1 MTYDLTLS
9 NLYEKAAYIKLFD
22 ALAGHNLLLQ
32 ANAPQ
37 FTILAA
43 TPQRLQDVGMTKED
57 VIGKLLFEA
66 HPGNPTDPSD
76 NGVINLRSS
85 LDHVLRYKEI
95 HELPIQRYDLPNEH
109 GGFSEKYWRAS
120 NRPVFNDEGEV
131 AYIIHTA
138 EDITSQIKAAQREV
152 QMEGVEK
159 VFSLFMHSPI
169 VVGLLNGDDYVLELA
184 NEAAFKFWGKRPEE
198 IIGEPILQVLPELL
212 GQGIIE
218 LFDLVRTSG
227 KPYTAH
233 EVPVMSLANGKR
245 EQHYFNLI
253 YQPYYGQNNAVVTGI
268 FTISHDVTEQVL
280 AKRKIEENEAE
291 LQKRVT
297 ERTAALEQQKIFISS
312 ILEAT
317 FDGIY
322 ALKAARNAEGQIVDF
337 EYLFANNNI
346 AKVLHLDVKKIIGSS
361 MLELIPE
368 NRSNGF
374 FDLFCQL
381 IQTGE
386 TVHGETHFVTSDID
400 NWYEYVVVPIDSET
414 VVVSTK
420 DITEKKSAA
429 LQIEEQRN
437 LLNSILKNSS
447 NGISVSK
454 VLRAENGEVIDAITI
469 LANEA
474 AIKNIGLPKDI
485 YLSKRATEIEPNILG
500 TPYYQACIRTLDTGE
515 PFMMQYQMETTK
527 RWLELTVSKLDE
539 DHLIHV
545 FTDVTAIKEAQL
557 QLERTV
563 EDLKLSNQNLEE
575 FAYAASHDLKEPM
588 RKIQLFSDRLKASLQ
603 QNLSSN
609 DSDMFD
615 RIIKATN
622 RMNTLIDDLL
632 MFSHVSRGAVLE
644 ETIDL
649 NQKISRVLEDLE
661 VEIHEQKA
669 IVTVER
675 LPTIKGHRRQ
685 LQQLFQNLIG
695 NAIKYH
701 KHEVN
706 PEVHISCRKIT
717 ADEAI
722 PITTATS
729 IEDYYL
735 LEISDNGIGFEP
747 EEADR
752 IFNIF
757 TRLHGN
763 AEYKGTGVGLSIAK
777 KVVEN
782 HGGYIWAQ
790 SEPGKG
796 SIFSVLLPFKNH

>member
-1 MTYDLTLS
+1 MTYDLSLS
-9 NLYEKAAYIKLFD
+9 KQYAKAAYIKLFD

-32 ANAPQ
+32 ANPPQ

-43 TPQRLQDVGMTKED
+43 TPQRLQDVGMTKEA
-57 VIGKLLFEA
+57 VIGKPLFEA

-76 NGVINLRSS
+76 NGVTNLRSS

-95 HELPIQRYDLPNEH
+95 HELPIQRYDLPDKQ

-120 NRPVFNDEGEV
+120 NRPVFNDEGDV
-131 AYIIHTA
+131 AYVIHTA
-138 EDITSQIKAAQREV
+138 EDITAQIKAAQREV
-152 QMEGVEK
+152 QMKGVEK

-184 NEAAFKFWGKRPEE
+184 NEAAFKFWGKRPDD
-198 IIGEPILQVLPELL
+198 IIGKPILQGLPELE

-233 EVPVMSLANGKR
+233 EVPVMSLATGKR
-245 EQHYFNLI
+245 DEHYFNLV
-253 YQPYYGQNNAVVTGI
+253 YQPYYGQNNAVVTGV

-291 LQKRVT
+291 LQKRVM
-297 ERTAALEQQKIFISS
+297 ERTALLEQQKIFISS

-322 ALKAARNAEGQIVDF
+322 ALKAIRNPTGEIVDF

-346 AKVLHLDVKKIIGSS
+346 AKVLHLDVKKVIGSS

-368 NRSNGF
+368 NRNNGF
-374 FDLFCQL
+374 FDLFCQR

-386 TVHGETHFVTSDID
+386 TMRGETHFVTSDID
-400 NWYEYVVVPIDSET
+400 SWYEYVIVPIDSET

-420 DITEKKSAA
+420 DITEKRSAT
-429 LQIEEQRN
+429 LQLEEQRN
-437 LLNSILKNSS
+437 LLDSILKNSS

-454 VLRAENGEVIDAITI
+454 VLRDSNGVVIDALTI

-474 AIKNIGLPKDI
+474 AIKYIGLPKEI
-485 YLSKRATEIEPNILG
+485 YLTKRATEIEPNIIE
-500 TPYYQACIRTLDTGE
+500 TPYYQACIRTLDTSE
-515 PFMMQYQMETTK
+515 PFMMQYQMESTK
-527 RWLELTVSKLDE
+527 RWLELTVSKLDA

-545 FTDVTAIKEAQL
+545 FTDVTPIKEAQL
-557 QLERTV
+557 QLESTV
-563 EDLKLSNQNLEE
+563 EDLRRSNQNLEE

-588 RKIQLFSDRLKASLQ
+588 RKIQLFSDRLKSSLQ
-603 QNLSSN
+603 QNLSSH
-609 DSDMFD
+609 DSGMFE
-615 RIIKATN
+615 RIIQATN

-632 MFSHVSRGAVLE
+632 MFSHVNRGAVLE

-661 VEIHEQKA
+661 VEIEEQKA
-669 IVTVER
+669 IVRVDT

-701 KHEVN
+701 RPGVN
-706 PEVHISCRKIT
+706 PEVHIRCRKIT
-717 ADEAI
+717 ADDAI
-722 PITTATS
+722 PVTTAKP
-729 IEDYYL
+729 IEEYYL
-735 LEISDNGIGFEP
+735 LEIRDNGIGFEP
-747 EEADR
+747 ENADR
-752 IFNIF
+752 IFNVF

-782 HGGYIWAQ
+782 HGGHIWAQ
-790 SEPGKG
+790 SEQGKG
-796 SIFSVLLPFKNH
+796 SIFSVLLPS